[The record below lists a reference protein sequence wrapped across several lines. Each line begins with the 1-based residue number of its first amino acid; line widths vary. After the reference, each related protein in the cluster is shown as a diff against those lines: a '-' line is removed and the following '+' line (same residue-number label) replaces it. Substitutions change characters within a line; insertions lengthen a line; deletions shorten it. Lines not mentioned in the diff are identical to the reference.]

1 LFFRGMETSKA
12 HVTIVGGGITGLS
25 AAYYLERAAEKA
37 GLALDYTLVERGDR
51 WGGKVL
57 TERVTVPGVG
67 AFVVEAGP
75 DSFITQKP
83 WALALARELGLDD
96 ALLGTNDHLR
106 SNFVLK
112 HGKPVLL
119 PDGVFLLVPT
129 KFRPFVL
136 SPLISLPGK
145 LRMGLDLLIP
155 PRRDD
160 GDETLAEFVTRRL
173 GAEALDRIAE
183 PLLSGIYNADA
194 ERQSLLATFP
204 QFRQTEQTYGSLTRG
219 MLAARRKPKPTPAAN
234 RKRTSVFTTFRA
246 GTDTLI
252 TTLAERLGGDLRRGT
267 SVERI
272 DRTDRGYTV
281 DLSDG
286 TRLHSSAVILASPSY
301 AAAELVRPFAPAAAD
316 ELASIRYVST
326 GTISLAYRAEDVRR
340 PLPGFGLVI
349 PRSERRPINA
359 VTVCSTKFDGRAPE
373 GAVLLRVFFGGS
385 RSPETMALDDA
396 ALLALVSAE
405 LKAFLGIEAAPLF
418 HRIYRW
424 REANPQYDVG
434 HLGLLER
441 VEAALPEGIVLAGGA
456 YWGVGMPDCIH
467 QAQTAAERIVAR
479 LPLAEK

>member
-1 LFFRGMETSKA
+1 MDASQT

-25 AAYYLERAAEKA
+25 AAYFLEQAAQKA
-37 GLALDYTLVERGDR
+37 GITLRYTLVERGDR

-57 TERVTVPGVG
+57 TERVTVPGLG
-67 AFVVEAGP
+67 PFVVEAGP

-83 WALALARELGLDD
+83 WGLALARALALDD

-119 PDGVFLLVPT
+119 PDGVFALVPT
-129 KFRPFVL
+129 KFKPFIL
-136 SPLISLPGK
+136 SPLISPLGK
-145 LRMGLDLLIP
+145 LRMGLDVLIP

-204 QFRQTEQTYGSLTRG
+204 QFRQTERTYGSLTRG
-219 MLAARRKPKPTPAAN
+219 MLAARRKPKPATN
-234 RKRTSVFTTFRA
+234 GKRVSVFTTFRE

-252 TTLAERLGGDLRRGT
+252 RALTACASGDLRLNT
-267 SVERI
+267 AVEQI
-272 DRTDRGYTV
+272 DRTERGYRV
-281 DLSDG
+281 ALSDG
-286 TRLHSSAVILASPSY
+286 THLDTDSVILAAPAY
-301 AAAELVRPFAPAAAD
+301 AAAALLQSLAPAAAD
-316 ELASIRYVST
+316 ELAAIRYVST
-326 GTISLAYRAEDVRR
+326 GTISLAYRVDDVRR

-359 VTVCSTKFDGRAPE
+359 VTICSTKFDGRAPE
-373 GAVLLRVFFGGS
+373 GAVLLRAFFGGS
-385 RSPETMALDDA
+385 RSPETMTLDDES
-396 ALLALVSAE
+396 LLALVRAE
-405 LKAFLGIEAAPLF
+405 LKAYLGIDAAPLF

-424 REANPQYDVG
+424 RDSNPQYDVG
-434 HLGLLER
+434 HLGRLAQI
-441 VEAALPEGIVLAGGA
+441 EAALPKGIVLAGGA
-456 YWGVGMPDCIH
+456 YRGVGMPDCIH
-467 QAQTAAERIVAR
+467 QAQAAAESTVTELQAKTMKG
-479 LPLAEK
+479 ATVH